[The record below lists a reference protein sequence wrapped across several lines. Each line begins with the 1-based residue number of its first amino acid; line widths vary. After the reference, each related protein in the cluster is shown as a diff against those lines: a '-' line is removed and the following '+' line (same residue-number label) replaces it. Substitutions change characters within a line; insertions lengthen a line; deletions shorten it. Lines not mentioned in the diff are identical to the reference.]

1 MAVTA
6 TVTTKFS
13 HPTRKRRREWQQ
25 AMHEYRDV
33 KQFLIDGWESNE
45 FGKSITTGSIDSP
58 LYSAIQNQAIR
69 EAKADH
75 SRDGALTYTA
85 AQPFATNNQN
95 WEIDRTENG
104 SVVVGFPCINQWWYT
119 PIEVHDHIRE
129 PVERLVNGEAGRSRL
144 QVYRRGDDWFCS
156 FTIEY
161 DAEAGGETP
170 IGVDIGERHILAV
183 HEPESDESMLVSG
196 KEARYVRRT
205 FRSLRD
211 SLAEAGALRAR
222 NRVGNKEHRRIRDLN
237 HTLSKR
243 LVEFATQFDNSLIRL
258 EGLEGIRDRTGWS
271 GVHSWYFDQLR
282 RFITYKAEREGI
294 RVESVDPAYT
304 SQTCSRCGERGD
316 RNGDHF
322 ACSSCGYERHAD
334 LNAAANIAVR
344 EGEPCTG

>member
-6 TVTTKFS
+6 TVTAKFS

-33 KQFLIDGWESNE
+33 KQYLIDGWETDE

-104 SVVVGFPCINQWWYT
+104 SVVIGFSCIDQWWYT
-119 PIEVHDHIRE
+119 PIEVYERISE
-129 PVERLVNGEAGRSRL
+129 PVEHLLNSEASKSRL

-156 FTIEY
+156 FTVEY
-161 DAEAGGETP
+161 AAETDGETP
-170 IGVDIGERHILAV
+170 IGVDVGERHILAV
-183 HEPESDESMLVSG
+183 HEPESGESMLVSG
-196 KEARYVRRT
+196 KEARYARRK

-211 SLAEAGALRAR
+211 SLSEAGALCAR
-222 NRVGNKEHRRIRDLN
+222 NRVGDKEHRRIRDLN

-243 LVEFATQFDNSLIRL
+243 LVEFAAQFDNPLIRL
-258 EGLEGIRDRTGWS
+258 EDLEEIRDRTGWS
-271 GVHSWYFDQLR
+271 GVHSWHFHQLR

-304 SQTCSRCGERGD
+304 SQSCSRCGERGD
-316 RNGDHF
+316 RDGDHF
-322 ACSSCGYERHAD
+322 ACPSCGYERHAD

-344 EGEPCTG
+344 SCAT